1 MPHCS
6 TVLANEGT
14 AAVSMWIF
22 HHAARNKT
30 LFRTGPMYHVLLDP
44 LNRNH
49 SLLDACYF
57 MDSLSATVNHKQRRS
72 VDQLGLTKAVEM
84 PSADMKTWILPGAFL
99 FSLCLTKW
107 TAVVK
112 GKINHNK
119 AKQKKKV
126 PASICV
132 CTQMWRQHTASTAG
146 AWMASCST
154 LGFIFLLGGSL
165 DNPLSGSDSLQKQPG
180 MKCPDAGKTGYDK
193 NALRIW
199 AHKPTFVQSSVDLSI
214 EGFPLVSTFEASLSR
229 LGCTKFNKYW
239 FCSGEPWT

>member
-119 AKQKKKV
+119 AKQKKKS
-126 PASICV
+126 PSIYLCLHSDV
-132 CTQMWRQHTASTAG
+132 TAAYCIHSRGVDGLLLHTG
-146 AWMASCST
+146 
-154 LGFIFLLGGSL
+154 LHF
-165 DNPLSGSDSLQKQPG
+165 PPG
-180 MKCPDAGKTGYDK
+180 
-193 NALRIW
+193 W
-199 AHKPTFVQSSVDLSI
+199 
-214 EGFPLVSTFEASLSR
+214 FPR
-229 LGCTKFNKYW
+229 
-239 FCSGEPWT
+239 